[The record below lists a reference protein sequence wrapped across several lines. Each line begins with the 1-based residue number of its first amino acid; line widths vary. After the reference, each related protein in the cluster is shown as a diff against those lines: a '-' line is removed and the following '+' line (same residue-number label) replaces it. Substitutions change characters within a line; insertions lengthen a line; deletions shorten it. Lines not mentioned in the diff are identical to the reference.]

1 MYPYSIKLIKGLI
14 KQSFKTLKPINHEK
28 PTEPKQIL
36 EHVLYMISEVE
47 TMKDAAKASRW
58 IGYIY
63 RCMESPPLEI
73 LSRAETLEMC
83 KKDVRTYNKIV
94 IELTREEFDKIMKL
108 LEEDM

>member
-1 MYPYSIKLIKGLI
+1 MYPYSTRLIKGLI
-14 KQSFKTLKPINHEK
+14 NQSFKTVKPVDHEN
-28 PTEPKQIL
+28 PIEPKEIL
-36 EHVLYMISEVE
+36 EHVLYMISEIE

-58 IGYIY
+58 MGYVY

-83 KKDVRTYNKIV
+83 KKDVRTYNKVV
-94 IELTREEFDKIMKL
+94 IEFTHEEFEKIMNL

>member
-14 KQSFKTLKPINHEK
+14 KQSFKNLKSVNHENPTK
-28 PTEPKQIL
+28 PKEIL

-83 KKDVRTYNKIV
+83 KKDIRTYNKVV
-94 IELTREEFDKIMKL
+94 IELTHEEFDKIMKL